1 MKGIILAG
9 GHGTRLYPLTAYTSK
24 QLLPIY
30 EKPMIYYP
38 LSTLMLGNIKEI
50 AIISTPRDIPQY
62 KSLLGNGEK
71 WGLEI
76 TYFEQDKPRGL
87 ADAFII
93 CKEFIGNDSVS
104 LILGDNVFYGN
115 MRLKQIY
122 GDFEEGALVFG
133 YPVNDP
139 ERYGILEFDDS
150 GNVLGIEEKPINP
163 KSRYAVPGLYIYDK
177 NVVKLA
183 TELSPSK
190 RGEIEIT
197 DLNRK
202 YLDAGKL
209 KVQLLGRGV
218 AWLDTGT
225 ADSLQDA
232 SSFIQSIEKRQSY
245 KIGCPEEIALRMGFI
260 SLSNFSNLL
269 SQIPDCDYKKY
280 LEEFYKEMS
289 IADGDKEISLGNLQ
303 V

>member
-38 LSTLMLGNIKEI
+38 LSTLMLGNVKEI

-62 KSLLGNGEK
+62 QSLLGNGEK

-87 ADAFII
+87 ADAFLI
-93 CKEFIGNDSVS
+93 CEEFIGGDSVS

-115 MRLKQIY
+115 MRLKKIY
-122 GDFEEGALVFG
+122 GSFDEGALVFG
-133 YPVNDP
+133 YPVKDP
-139 ERYGILEFDDS
+139 ERYGILEFDDN
-150 GNVLGIEEKPINP
+150 GKVLDIEEKPTNP

-177 NVVKLA
+177 RVVQMAK
-183 TELSPSK
+183 ELSPSN
-190 RGEIEIT
+190 RGELEIT

-202 YLDAGKL
+202 YLNAGKL
-209 KVQLLGRGV
+209 KVQILGRGV

-232 SSFIQSIEKRQSY
+232 NSFIQSIEKRQSY
-245 KIGCPEEIALRMGFI
+245 KIGCPEEISLRMGFI
-260 SLSNFSNLL
+260 SLSDFSSVL
-269 SQIPDCDYKKY
+269 SQIPDCDYKTY

-289 IADGDKEISLGNLQ
+289 IANGDKETSLGKLQ
-303 V
+303 L